1 MVMDFRGDGKASK
14 TKRNSHI
21 FTFRKGDQTMFE
33 NEFEG
38 KVVLV
43 TGGTTGIG
51 YATVKSYLKAGA
63 KVYFLGKEGED
74 VSAQLEELKS
84 INPNYE
90 FKHKAINLC
99 DYKAA
104 QELYAEIEEMWGK
117 LDILVNNAGVDSSL
131 PIHKMKQAQW
141 DYVMDTNIKSM
152 FNMTKY
158 AIKLLKKTKGCIV
171 NTASV
176 AGIYGSGCGCPYPV
190 SKGGV
195 IAFTQSMAWE
205 QAYAGIRCNAVAPG
219 VINTKLLDTVPPFA
233 KKNLAQGIPLRYIG
247 EPQVIA
253 DAILFLSSSA
263 ASYITGVTLPVDG
276 GYRPANVAN

>member
-1 MVMDFRGDGKASK
+1 
-14 TKRNSHI
+14 
-21 FTFRKGDQTMFE
+21 MFE

-158 AIKLLKKTKGCIV
+158 AIKMLKKTKGCIV

-190 SKGGV
+190 SKSGV

-233 KKNLAQGIPLRYIG
+233 KKSLAQGIPLRHIG

>member
-1 MVMDFRGDGKASK
+1 
-14 TKRNSHI
+14 
-21 FTFRKGDQTMFE
+21 MFE
-33 NEFEG
+33 NEFKG

-51 YATVKSYLKAGA
+51 YA

-84 INPNYE
+84 INSEYE
-90 FKHKAINLC
+90 FKHKAITLT

-104 QELYAEIEEMWGK
+104 QELYAEIEEMWGQ
-117 LDILVNNAGVDSSL
+117 LDVLVNNAGVDSSV
-131 PIHKMKQAQW
+131 PIHKMKQSQW
-141 DYVMDTNIKSM
+141 DYVMDTNIKGT

-158 AIKLLKKTKGCIV
+158 AIKMLKKTKGCIV

-176 AGIYGSGCGCPYPV
+176 AGIYGAGCGCPYPV
-190 SKGGV
+190 
-195 IAFTQSMAWE
+195 
-205 QAYAGIRCNAVAPG
+205 YAGIRVNAVAPG
-219 VINTKLLDTVPPFA
+219 VIDTQLLATVPPFA
-233 KKNLAQGIPLRYIG
+233 KKNLAAGIPLRKIG
-247 EPQVIA
+247 DPQVIA

-276 GYRPANVAN
+276 GYRPANVAG

>member
-1 MVMDFRGDGKASK
+1 M
-14 TKRNSHI
+14 
-21 FTFRKGDQTMFE
+21 
-33 NEFEG
+33 
-38 KVVLV
+38 
-43 TGGTTGIG
+43 
-51 YATVKSYLKAGA
+51 LK
-63 KVYFLGKEGED
+63 
-74 VSAQLEELKS
+74 LK
-84 INPNYE
+84 
-90 FKHKAINLC
+90 KC
-99 DYKAA
+99 G
-104 QELYAEIEEMWGK
+104 GK

-176 AGIYGSGCGCPYPV
+176 AVFTVPGGCPYPV

-233 KKNLAQGIPLRYIG
+233 KKSLAQGIPLRHIG